1 MLHLIPSHK
10 TEFILF
16 FNLITR
22 NKKKVIMKSG
32 NEMYKVLE
40 PLVNQ
45 MLFGH
50 KDKPVFSL
58 LKYTLSNEFTS
69 VCNQIKDGKESE
81 GFLKQNI
88 MSVFKDF

>member
-1 MLHLIPSHK
+1 
-10 TEFILF
+10 
-16 FNLITR
+16 
-22 NKKKVIMKSG
+22 MKSG

-69 VCNQIKDGKESE
+69 VCSQIKDGKESE